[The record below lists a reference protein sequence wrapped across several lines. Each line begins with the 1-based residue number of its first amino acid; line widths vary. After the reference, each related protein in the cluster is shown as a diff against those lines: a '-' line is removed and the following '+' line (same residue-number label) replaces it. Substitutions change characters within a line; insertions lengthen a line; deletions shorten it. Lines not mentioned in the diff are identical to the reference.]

1 MTHLGTKKHRN
12 CLTSEVVK
20 GKIYLDPDY
29 GIYYGIFFDHGAF
42 ELNTLCNNN
51 YANYSNYSDYYNV
64 FLTIYIYE
72 NIRIQILLTNSPNLV
87 PIQLCYKFHFIL

>member
-20 GKIYLDPDY
+20 GKIHLDPDY

-51 YANYSNYSDYYNV
+51 YM
-64 FLTIYIYE
+64 LTIPI
-72 NIRIQILLTNSPNLV
+72 ILTITMS
-87 PIQLCYKFHFIL
+87 F